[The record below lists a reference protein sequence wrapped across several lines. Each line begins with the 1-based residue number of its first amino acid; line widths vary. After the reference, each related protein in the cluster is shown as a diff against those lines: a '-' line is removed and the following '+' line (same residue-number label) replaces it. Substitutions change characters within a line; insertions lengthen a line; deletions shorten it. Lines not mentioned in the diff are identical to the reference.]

1 MIAKEL
7 LQYEKDYI
15 RYYINIPKLYYN
27 ENSEKDIIKNE
38 MKESVNQLIVDD
50 ILMFMEMIE
59 YNYNLS
65 KENDVFVNCLTE
77 FQVGYVSKNI
87 ISLAVEYSQLSGFSD
102 ISYIKAYNYDFNLR
116 KELSLKDLF
125 RCDVN
130 FTKLLRKYINLQIN
144 NIFNEISMYEDD
156 GIGHFMED
164 DIILDENN
172 IFYFTDEYL
181 ILPFSSCE
189 LHKDLVNFLEFKIP
203 FNKIYYYLNEYAIKN
218 IVKKVIL

>member
-7 LQYEKDYI
+7 LQYEKEYI

-189 LHKDLVNFLEFKIP
+189 LHKDLVNLLEFKIP